1 MRGIREKVHPV
12 PAGDTFE
19 NNGETFTV
27 VGPLSEP
34 EFIRLANR
42 WPNANRL
49 PRNRPESPFT
59 FFGDENYIWVIVDEF
74 GYVVSKVG
82 IVVLDD
88 VIGDAGAYTVGGYA
102 SHPEKYGDDA
112 NYTNRGFN
120 TKLDEYR
127 MPFVK
132 ELATAR
138 QLPIVYDL
146 SNDTKNRLTK
156 YRNLGFEVKSSND
169 EKHPLLPEK
178 HFEKLKSRNRTYA
191 IYIPNTLEDD
201 AMRKAWSIIKKSTYE
216 VYVYD
221 IKWDATESDKE
232 RMPLPNNGI
241 YYIPSTTDL
250 NDDEEVLDAIND
262 SVEDA
267 HGFVMMNFNYD
278 INDPNEKREFDSK
291 TKEIYKNV

>member
-1 MRGIREKVHPV
+1 MRGIREKVYPV

-27 VGPLSEP
+27 VGPISEP
-34 EFIRLANR
+34 EFIKLLNR
-42 WPNANRL
+42 WPNINRQ
-49 PRNRPESPFT
+49 PRNRPDTPFT
-59 FFGDENYIWVIVDEF
+59 FFSNKNYHWVIVDEF
-74 GYVVSKVG
+74 GYIVSNAGVA
-82 IVVLDD
+82 VLEDI
-88 VIGDAGAYTVGGYA
+88 IGDAGEYTVGGYP
-102 SHPEKYGDDA
+102 SHPRVYGEDA
-112 NYTNRGFN
+112 NYTHRGFN

-127 MPFVK
+127 TPFIKNLAK
-132 ELATAR
+132 EKKI
-138 QLPIVYDL
+138 PIVYAL
-146 SNDTKNRLTK
+146 TNDSENRLTK
-156 YRNLGFEVKSSND
+156 YRSLGFEIKNPND
-169 EKHPLLPEK
+169 EKHPLLPQKYYEDLQSK
-178 HFEKLKSRNRTYA
+178 NRTYA

-278 INDPNEKREFDSK
+278 INNPNEEREFDSK
-291 TKEIYKNV
+291 TKEVYKNV